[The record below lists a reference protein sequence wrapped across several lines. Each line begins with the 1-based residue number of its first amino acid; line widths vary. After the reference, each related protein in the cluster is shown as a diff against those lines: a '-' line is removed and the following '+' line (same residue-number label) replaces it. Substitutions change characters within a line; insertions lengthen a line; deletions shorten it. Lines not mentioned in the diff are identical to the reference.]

1 MIIWVANNRIEYS
14 NQQGSALDMIVAKTI
29 VKKYQRPP
37 DKDAALILD
46 DGSIFWGSGAGEKK
60 TITGELCFNT
70 SLTGYQEVLTDPSYA
85 GQIITFTFPHIG
97 NVGTNED
104 DNESPKIAA
113 LGCVISA
120 DITEPSNWRSGL
132 ALKRWLKTNNLVAI
146 TGIDTRQIT
155 KRIRKRGYA
164 TATIL
169 YGKIDIDLALREIS
183 QFSGLEGLDLAK
195 EVTCRKPYDW
205 TQGTWT
211 SNRGFSDSK
220 EQQYFVV
227 AVDFGIKRNIARS
240 LASAGCRLKIM
251 PATTSAQEIMALNPD
266 GVFLSNGPG
275 DPQATGKYAVPMIQ
289 TLIKES
295 IPIFG
300 ICLGH
305 QMLALALG
313 AKTKKM
319 HHGHRGSNHP
329 VKNLK
334 NSKIEITSQNHGF
347 VVERDSLPSGVIETH
362 KSLFDNTVE
371 GIRVEGKKIFSVQ
384 YHPEASPGPQDSQY
398 LFTKFIKNME
408 KNAQTK

>member
-1 MIIWVANNRIEYS
+1 MT
-14 NQQGSALDMIVAKTI
+14 VAKNI
-29 VKKYQRPP
+29 AEKYQRPP
-37 DKDAALILD
+37 NKDAALILD
-46 DGSIFWGSGAGEKK
+46 DGSVFWGTGAGEKK
-60 TITGELCFNT
+60 SITGELCFNT

-104 DNESPKIAA
+104 DNESLKTAA
-113 LGCVISA
+113 LGCILSA

-132 ALKRWLKTNNLVAI
+132 ALKQWLKKNNLVAV
-146 TGIDTRQIT
+146 TGIDTRQVT

-169 YGKIDIDLALREIS
+169 YGKIDIEVGLREIS

-195 EVTCRKPYDW
+195 EVTCKEPYNW
-205 TQGTWT
+205 TQGVW
-211 SNRGFSDSK
+211 SGNERYSDPQK
-220 EQQYFVV
+220 QRYFVI
-227 AVDFGIKRNIARS
+227 ALDFGIKRNIARS

-251 PATTSAQEIMALNPD
+251 PATTSAKEIMALNPD
-266 GVFLSNGPG
+266 GIFLSNGPG
-275 DPQATGKYAVPMIQ
+275 DPEATGKYAVPMIQ
-289 TLIKES
+289 MLMQED

-329 VKNLK
+329 VKNLE

-347 VVERDSLPSGVIETH
+347 VVERNSLPPGVIETH
-362 KSLFDNTVE
+362 KSLFDDTVE

-398 LFTKFIKNME
+398 LFTKFIEDMK
-408 KNAQTK
+408 KNAETK

>member
-1 MIIWVANNRIEYS
+1 MTVI
-14 NQQGSALDMIVAKTI
+14 KTI
-29 VKKYQRPP
+29 TEKYERPP
-37 DKDAALILD
+37 NKDAALILD
-46 DGSIFWGSGAGEKK
+46 DGSIFWGMGAGEKK
-60 TITGELCFNT
+60 SVTGELCFNT

-104 DNESPKIAA
+104 DNESARTAA
-113 LGCVISA
+113 LGCILSA

-132 ALKRWLKTNNLVAI
+132 ALKQWLKKNNLVAI

-164 TATIL
+164 TAAIL
-169 YGKIDIDLALREIS
+169 YGKIDIEGALQEIS
-183 QFSGLEGLDLAK
+183 QFSGIEGLDLAK
-195 EVTCRKPYDW
+195 EVSCKEPYDW
-205 TQGTWT
+205 TQGMWS
-211 SNRGFSDSK
+211 SNK
-220 EQQYFVV
+220 EYSNPQEQRYFVI

-240 LASAGCRLKIM
+240 LASAGCRLKIV
-251 PATTSAQEIMALNPD
+251 PATTSAKEIIALNPD
-266 GVFLSNGPG
+266 GIFLSNGPG
-275 DPQATGKYAVPMIQ
+275 DPEATGKYAVPMIQ
-289 TLIKES
+289 TLMQES

-329 VKNLK
+329 VKNLE

-347 VVERDSLPSGVIETH
+347 VIERSSLPSGVIETH

-371 GIRVEGKKIFSVQ
+371 GIRVEGKRIFSVQ

-398 LFTKFIKNME
+398 LFSKFIKDME
-408 KNAQTK
+408 KNAETK

>member
-1 MIIWVANNRIEYS
+1 MT
-14 NQQGSALDMIVAKTI
+14 VAKNI
-29 VKKYQRPP
+29 AEKYQRPP
-37 DKDAALILD
+37 NKDAALILD
-46 DGSIFWGSGAGEKK
+46 DGSVFWGTGAGEKK
-60 TITGELCFNT
+60 SITGELCFNT
-70 SLTGYQEVLTDPSYA
+70 SLTGYQEVLTYPSYA

-104 DNESPKIAA
+104 DNESLKTGA
-113 LGCVISA
+113 LGCILSA

-132 ALKRWLKTNNLVAI
+132 ALKQWLKKNNLVAV
-146 TGIDTRQIT
+146 TGIDTRQVT
-155 KRIRKRGYA
+155 KRIRKRGYS

-169 YGKIDIDLALREIS
+169 YGKIDIEAGLREIS
-183 QFSGLEGLDLAK
+183 QFSGLKGLDLAK
-195 EVTCRKPYDW
+195 EVTCKEPYDW
-205 TQGTWT
+205 TQGVWSDNERY
-211 SNRGFSDSK
+211 SNPQ
-220 EQQYFVV
+220 EQRYFVI
-227 AVDFGIKRNIARS
+227 ALDFGIKRNIARS

-251 PATTSAQEIMALNPD
+251 PATTSAKEIMALNPD
-266 GVFLSNGPG
+266 GIFLSNGPG
-275 DPQATGKYAVPMIQ
+275 DPEATGKYAVPMIQ
-289 TLIKES
+289 MLMQED

-329 VKNLK
+329 VKNLE

-347 VVERDSLPSGVIETH
+347 VVERNSLPPGVIETH
-362 KSLFDNTVE
+362 KSLFDDTVE

-398 LFTKFIKNME
+398 LFTKFIEDMK
-408 KNAQTK
+408 KNAKTK

>member
-1 MIIWVANNRIEYS
+1 MTVI
-14 NQQGSALDMIVAKTI
+14 KTI
-29 VKKYQRPP
+29 TEKYERPP
-37 DKDAALILD
+37 NKDAVLILD
-46 DGSIFWGSGAGEKK
+46 DGSVFWGMGAGAKK
-60 TITGELCFNT
+60 SVTGELCFNT

-104 DNESPKIAA
+104 DNESAKTAA
-113 LGCVISA
+113 LGCILSA

-132 ALKRWLKTNNLVAI
+132 ALKQWLKKNNLVAI
-146 TGIDTRQIT
+146 TGLDTRQIT
-155 KRIRKRGYA
+155 KKIRERGYA
-164 TATIL
+164 TAAIL
-169 YGKIDIDLALREIS
+169 YGKIDIEGALQEIS
-183 QFSGLEGLDLAK
+183 QFSGIEGLDLAK
-195 EVTCRKPYDW
+195 EVSCKKPYDW
-205 TQGTWT
+205 TQGMWSGNKEY
-211 SNRGFSDSK
+211 SNPQ
-220 EQQYFVV
+220 EQRYFVI

-240 LASAGCRLKIM
+240 LASAGCRLKIV
-251 PATTSAQEIMALNPD
+251 PATTSASEIIALNPD
-266 GVFLSNGPG
+266 GIFLSNGPG
-275 DPQATGKYAVPMIQ
+275 DPEATGKYAVPMIQ
-289 TLIKES
+289 KLIQGS

-329 VKNLK
+329 VKNLE

-347 VVERDSLPSGVIETH
+347 VVERSSLPSGVIETH

-371 GIRVEGKKIFSVQ
+371 GIRVEGKRIFSVQ

-398 LFTKFIKNME
+398 LFTKFIKDME
-408 KNAQTK
+408 KNAETK

>member
-1 MIIWVANNRIEYS
+1 MT
-14 NQQGSALDMIVAKTI
+14 VAKNI
-29 VKKYQRPP
+29 AEKYQRPP
-37 DKDAALILD
+37 NKDAALILD
-46 DGSIFWGSGAGEKK
+46 DGSVFWGTGAGEKK
-60 TITGELCFNT
+60 SITGELCFNT

-104 DNESPKIAA
+104 DNESHKTGA
-113 LGCVISA
+113 LGCILSA

-132 ALKRWLKTNNLVAI
+132 ALKQWLKKNNLVAV
-146 TGIDTRQIT
+146 TGIDTRQVT

-169 YGKIDIDLALREIS
+169 YGKIDIEAGLREIS

-195 EVTCRKPYDW
+195 EVTCKEPYDW
-205 TQGTWT
+205 SQGVWSGNERY
-211 SNRGFSDSK
+211 SNPQ
-220 EQQYFVV
+220 EQRCFVI
-227 AVDFGIKRNIARS
+227 ALDFGIKRNIARS

-251 PATTSAQEIMALNPD
+251 PATTSAKEIMALNPD
-266 GVFLSNGPG
+266 GIFLSNGPG
-275 DPQATGKYAVPMIQ
+275 DPEATGKYAVPMIQ
-289 TLIKES
+289 MLMQED

-329 VKNLK
+329 VKNLE

-347 VVERDSLPSGVIETH
+347 VVERNSLPPGVIETH
-362 KSLFDNTVE
+362 KSLFDDTVE

-398 LFTKFIKNME
+398 LFTKFIEDMK
-408 KNAQTK
+408 KNAETK

>member
-1 MIIWVANNRIEYS
+1 MT
-14 NQQGSALDMIVAKTI
+14 VAKNI
-29 VKKYQRPP
+29 AEKYQRPP
-37 DKDAALILD
+37 NKDAALILD
-46 DGSIFWGSGAGEKK
+46 DGSVFWGTGAGEKK
-60 TITGELCFNT
+60 SITGELCFNT

-104 DNESPKIAA
+104 DNESLKTGA
-113 LGCVISA
+113 LGCILSA

-132 ALKRWLKTNNLVAI
+132 ALKQWLKKNNLVAV
-146 TGIDTRQIT
+146 TGIDTRQVT

-169 YGKIDIDLALREIS
+169 YGKIDIEAGLREIS

-195 EVTCRKPYDW
+195 EVTCKEPYDW
-205 TQGTWT
+205 TQGVWFGNERY
-211 SNRGFSDSK
+211 SNPQ
-220 EQQYFVV
+220 EQRYFVI
-227 AVDFGIKRNIARS
+227 ALDFGIKRNIARS

-251 PATTSAQEIMALNPD
+251 PATTSAKEIMALNPD
-266 GVFLSNGPG
+266 GIFLSNGPG
-275 DPQATGKYAVPMIQ
+275 DPEATGKYAVPMIQ
-289 TLIKES
+289 MLMQED

-329 VKNLK
+329 VKNLE

-347 VVERDSLPSGVIETH
+347 VVERNSLPPGVIETH
-362 KSLFDNTVE
+362 KSLFDDTVE

-398 LFTKFIKNME
+398 LFTKFIEDMK
-408 KNAQTK
+408 KNAEKK